1 MILSVRAHGE
11 HGAIVGTLTEE
22 AGRLTGYVRGGHSR
36 ALRPVLM
43 AGNRVAA
50 RFRARTAEQMPGLT
64 VELVTSRAPLWSE
77 PMAAAGIEWVTA
89 LTAFALGEG
98 QADAELWSALDGT
111 LEAIAHAPGARG
123 WAPAMVRYELIL
135 LARLGYGLALDRCV
149 ETGATDDLAWVSP
162 KTGCAVSRAV
172 GAPFADRLLALPDFL
187 TGGTGADWPAI
198 AAGFALSG
206 HFLERHLPDE
216 RRRDLYAARDRL
228 VAQVRGLGRDPSPP
242 ACPDPSAPA

>member
-1 MILSVRAHGE
+1 MRPHGE
-11 HGAIVGTLTEE
+11 HGAIVGALTEA

-50 RFRARTAEQMPGLT
+50 RFRARTPEQMPGLT

-89 LTAFALGEG
+89 LTSFALAEG

-111 LEAIAHAPGARG
+111 LEAIAQAPGARG
-123 WAPAMVRYELIL
+123 WAPAVVRYELIL

-149 ETGATDDLAWVSP
+149 ETGATGDLSWVSP
-162 KTGCAVSRAV
+162 KTGRAVSRTV
-172 GAPFADRLLALPDFL
+172 GAPFADRLLPLPGFL
-187 TGGTGADWPAI
+187 TGGAEADWRAI

-216 RRRDLYAARDRL
+216 RGRDLYAARGRL
-228 VAQVRGLGRDPSPP
+228 VTQVRGL
-242 ACPDPSAPA
+242 A